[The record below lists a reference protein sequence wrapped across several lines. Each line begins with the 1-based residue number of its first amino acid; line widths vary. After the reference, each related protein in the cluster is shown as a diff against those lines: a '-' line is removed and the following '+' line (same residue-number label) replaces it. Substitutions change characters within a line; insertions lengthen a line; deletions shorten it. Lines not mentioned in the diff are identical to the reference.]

1 MLRNVNPKTK
11 KPVMVMLHG
20 SGSSGAIF
28 SIQAHLL
35 AKELSKTFDLV
46 FLDAPIPSEPGPGV
60 LPLFADMPDYY
71 RWLAPANIQLSGT
84 QRLVELFDAA
94 RHIQSRLDAQNVSP
108 DQITAMLG
116 FSQGALIALAMLGF
130 RLIGQSIW
138 ANLRFCVAI
147 GVGTTGNTFQMEGVQ
162 HMVGMLSAILGQ
174 ADGKFPGYT
183 VNAMGLQDLWYK
195 DGKRIA
201 EMCVPERTRV
211 IDYHD
216 GHVVPRHPV
225 EVKKL
230 MKAIQQIDEASRSSL
245 NTMQHS
251 MVESMPSL
259 LAGGDISEGLAVLA
273 ANGIL
278 IQQ

>member
-71 RWLAPANIQLSGT
+71 RWLAPANIQLSET

-138 ANLRFCVAI
+138 ANLSFCVTI

-201 EMCVPERTRV
+201 EMCVPERTMV